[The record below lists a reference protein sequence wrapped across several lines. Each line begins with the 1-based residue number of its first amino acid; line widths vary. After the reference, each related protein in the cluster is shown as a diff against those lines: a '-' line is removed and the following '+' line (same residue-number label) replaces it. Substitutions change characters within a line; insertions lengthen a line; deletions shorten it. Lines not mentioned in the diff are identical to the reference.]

1 MTKKTCP
8 TPVQEL
14 VEHLAKSGDLV
25 DFRVVPGTDLVTSD
39 DLATELLR
47 VLKSTETEPLRIIT
61 AAEIDRASGVQAE
74 AQDVRR
80 AGAQ

>member
-8 TPVQEL
+8 TSVQEL

-25 DFRVVPGTDLVTSD
+25 DFHVVPGTGPVTLD
-39 DLATELLR
+39 ELATELLR
-47 VLKSTETEPLRIIT
+47 VLQSTETEPLRIIT
-61 AAEIDRASGVQAE
+61 AADIDRASGVQA

-80 AGAQ
+80 IGAQ